1 MHVWC
6 VLQPCMQVNRV
17 KRTIEQSL
25 QTQGLKV
32 QKQDAQKVLDV
43 MARPVTAT
51 AKLHPVDPERG
62 PDEEERPKKH
72 RRCGSMEPQH
82 RVKPEQRPEEAAP
95 EPRAKGKAKS
105 KATAMKA
112 ELRRTGYLEQ
122 AAEFLDEI
130 EKEQRRAASSGS
142 TLARGLR
149 EELDAT
155 KQAVEDIIVELG
167 QGPACDLKR
176 IGAEMRKVQGRMRN
190 HKSVVIS

>member
-1 MHVWC
+1 M
-6 VLQPCMQVNRV
+6 NRV

-72 RRCGSMEPQH
+72 RRCGSMEPQQ
-82 RVKPEQRPEEAAP
+82 RVSAVKPEPAREEAAP
-95 EPRAKGKAKS
+95 EPKAKGKAKS
-105 KATAMKA
+105 KATAKA

-122 AAEFLDEI
+122 AAEILDEI

-149 EELDAT
+149 EEIDTT